1 MIKDIPNRDEFDS
14 AAKAQLDFA
23 WDIAISFLLTIEDVR
38 GYVVVEKE
46 DEQAFWESA
55 RQRILTSLIIAQ
67 QGIELALKAKLVAIS
82 PFLLIAGNPSEWPRA
97 ADETCVSFS
106 DFRAIDAQDLIKVY
120 NTVYDQSLS
129 IEFANL
135 FERVRR
141 LRNIAMHTVSSKL
154 NVTAEEVVVILLE
167 VHKHLYADGDWI
179 QTRRDFLH
187 NAPATHLYFDNDHV
201 DGLVVK
207 EFLTVFNFLQPTQI
221 KKFFNIDSR
230 RRLYFCPACKYE
242 GDKYES
248 LEPKYAVLEPNEPD
262 SETIFCFVCRDT
274 HLVERCDCTQPG
286 CLGNVISV
294 EYAICCT
301 CGESLI

>member
-1 MIKDIPNRDEFDS
+1 MIKDIPNSDEFDS
-14 AAKAQLDFA
+14 AAKAQFDFA

-38 GYVVVEKE
+38 SYISVGQD
-46 DEQAFWESA
+46 DERAFWESA

-97 ADETCVSFS
+97 VDETGVSFS

-120 NTVYDQSLS
+120 NTVYDENLS
-129 IEFANL
+129 AEFTNL
-135 FERVRR
+135 FERVRK
-141 LRNIAMHTVSSKL
+141 LRNIAMHTVSSNL

-167 VHKHLYADGDWI
+167 VHKHLYADEDWI
-179 QTRRDFLH
+179 QTRKDFLH

-207 EFLTVFNFLQPTQI
+207 EFLTVFNFLKPFQI

-230 RRLYFCPACKYE
+230 RRLYFCPVCKYE

-262 SETIFCFVCRDT
+262 SETLFCFVCGDT
-274 HLVERCDCTQPG
+274 HLVERCDCNQQG
-286 CLGNVISV
+286 CPGNVLSV

-301 CGESLI
+301 CGKSLI